1 MRSRAGSPSSSPP
14 STFIDGSCAAPS
26 VTGMMAT
33 SGSVVWSRLDE
44 SWFTAVDHFARST
57 PWLHAPM
64 RLYAEYGVVLF
75 AGLLLLSWL
84 AARRSGDLA
93 RVGAALWA
101 PVAMMVAIGL
111 NQHIGN
117 AVAEPRPYDV
127 LPHVLVLVHRT
138 TDFSFPSD
146 HAVMAGAVAAGV
158 MLAGRRLGWVAVALA
173 LLMAFARVY
182 VGAHFPLDVIA
193 GLLVGAVVV
202 LLSYLFAR
210 PLLDRIVMFLA
221 RTPVRPLLTAE
232 PARAL
237 DEVMVNP

>member
-1 MRSRAGSPSSSPP
+1 M
-14 STFIDGSCAAPS
+14 
-26 VTGMMAT
+26 VAT
-33 SGSVVWSRLDE
+33 SGSVIWSGLDE
-44 SWFTAVDHFARST
+44 SWFRAVNDFARST
-57 PWLHAPM
+57 PWLHPPM

-84 AARRSGDLA
+84 LARRSGDLA
-93 RVGAALWA
+93 RVAAALWA

-111 NQHIGN
+111 NQFVGS

-158 MLAGRRLGWVAVALA
+158 LLAGRRLGWIAVGLA
-173 LLMAFARVY
+173 ALMAFARVY
-182 VGAHFPLDVIA
+182 VGAHFPLDVVA
-193 GLLVGAVVV
+193 GLVLGAVVV
-202 LLSYLFAR
+202 LVSYVVVK
-210 PLLDRIVMFLA
+210 PLLDRLVLLLA
-221 RTPVRPLLTAE
+221 RTPARPLLTAE